1 MFAWRTATWVRSLP
15 CCGVLQGVAG
25 VREAAVGGL
34 VSRAGRVIGSGPR
47 RGRMA
52 EYGRSAHSDARFV
65 TMGEAWCGRPGV
77 PVIFPGEAEQLAGS
91 CRTRGSACKTSLSR
105 VRRRCVA
112 AASLLRFR
120 DAELQRGNAGPC
132 RHRRLWKQG
141 AHVGVAFSGCALGVF
156 SLDSARRTRQR
167 RARKADGRL
176 RQVRRGGLPAN
187 PPVCDREGDMWSLLS
202 GGLRRRARRLLVRAS
217 RSGGPSRRTAR
228 PGTCSRP
235 NWTSSRRRR
244 STSPPV
250 AAPGRARG
258 ATSCGPI
265 SSRPGHGPTHHARG
279 ARPGE
284 DAADRTGW
292 LLLTTEGE
300 PTQENAIRA
309 WKRWL
314 RVVRG
319 RQDRNADQGAQRRRR
334 PEEVPRL
341 PLPHAPSSS
350 RGGRRA
356 RSSTRSM
363 SSPSTYRT
371 TAGNAAHPTRIR
383 RSRSSPSTPRA
394 SPDSSRRSASPCRVL
409 TNSGKDT

>member
-1 MFAWRTATWVRSLP
+1 M
-15 CCGVLQGVAG
+15 QD
-25 VREAAVGGL
+25 
-34 VSRAGRVIGSGPR
+34 SRI
-47 RGRMA
+47 
-52 EYGRSAHSDARFV
+52 
-65 TMGEAWCGRPGV
+65 
-77 PVIFPGEAEQLAGS
+77 
-91 CRTRGSACKTSLSR
+91 
-105 VRRRCVA
+105 RRRCVA

-120 DAELQRGNAGPC
+120 DAELQRGDAGPC
-132 RHRRLWKQG
+132 RHRRLRKQG

-176 RQVRRGGLPAN
+176 RRGGLSAN
-187 PPVCDREGDMWSLLS
+187 SPVCDREGDMCSLLS
-202 GGLRRRARRLLVRAS
+202 EAAAPGGLLVRAS

-228 PGTCSRP
+228 SGTCSRP

-244 STSPPV
+244 STCGGPRTRKGRNKLRTALGTAPLTMLAVRVLEKTPPT
-250 AAPGRARG
+250 GR
-258 ATSCGPI
+258 
-265 SSRPGHGPTHHARG
+265 
-279 ARPGE
+279 
-284 DAADRTGW
+284 DRLNW

-341 PLPHAPSSS
+341 PLLHAPSCPSSAS
-350 RGGRRA
+350 RGAHAGAHDRPRGRDPCPRRPHTEPPQA
-356 RSSTRSM
+356 TR
-363 SSPSTYRT
+363 P
-371 TAGNAAHPTRIR
+371 R

-394 SPDSSRRSASPCRVL
+394 SPDSSRASRAP
-409 TNSGKDT
+409 TNSGAPGELAEGRGCKSPETKE